1 LYVDV
6 NEHLCG

>member
-1 LYVDV
+1 VDV

>member
-1 LYVDV
+1 V